1 MGRPVDAAADDGLAQ
16 DCLINRAD
24 KGTEETNMAGTE
36 PITGAEFFAR
46 NLAANGTTHVF
57 FIDAVLRRTLIELGT
72 LGVTR
77 VLGHS
82 EKAVA
87 YMADGYARIAGRP
100 AVCFAQSVGAA
111 NLASGLQDAY
121 LANSPVIAF
130 TGRKQPSMQ
139 HRNAYQEIPH
149 QPMFSSVTK
158 FSAFVDK
165 AADLPRL
172 MRHAWREAMTGAPG
186 PAHLDLNGLQAEVI
200 EAGVVTE
207 APIAE
212 PSFQLSMP
220 PHRPAPSDSEIE
232 AAAATIRG
240 AKKIAIVAG
249 TGAAQSGAGKA
260 LLTLAEALHAPVA
273 TSLGGRGIIPTKH
286 RLSVGCAGN
295 YAAPPANKIVHEADL
310 VLFVG
315 CHTGDQVTHTWR
327 IPAINTPCLQ
337 IDIDPRE
344 LGRSY
349 PETLGL
355 MGDPKATLEKLLT
368 ALGPAPRDSAF
379 GDWAAGVM
387 AEWRSERA
395 PYLANGSMPIWPD
408 RLCDEITRAL
418 PPDGILV
425 ADTGYSSI
433 WSSSLIELN
442 GEGQTYL
449 RAAGSLGWSFPA
461 ALGAKCAAPHRK
473 VICWSGDG
481 AIYYHLT
488 ELETA
493 KRRGIAVVLV
503 INNNSGFGQGW
514 PNIQRQ
520 QGNKPGDVR
529 DLVRF
534 GPTNFADVARVFGLR
549 GIRVEDPSQLQAA
562 LKDALA
568 SDETVIVDVATD
580 IDCRAP
586 EPWLPA
592 EL

>member
-1 MGRPVDAAADDGLAQ
+1 
-16 DCLINRAD
+16 
-24 KGTEETNMAGTE
+24 MAGTE

-46 NLAANGTTHVF
+46 SLAANGTTHVF

-82 EKAVA
+82 EKAAA

-121 LANSPVIAF
+121 LANTPVIAF

-149 QPMFSSVTK
+149 QPMFSAVTK
-158 FSAFVDK
+158 FSAFVDS
-165 AADLPRL
+165 AAEFPRL
-172 MRHAWREAMTGAPG
+172 MRQAWRESMTASPG
-186 PAHLDLNGLQAEVI
+186 PVHLDLNGLQADVI
-200 EAGVVTE
+200 ETGMVSE
-207 APIAE
+207 APVVE
-212 PSFQLSMP
+212 PVFQMSMP
-220 PHRPAPSDSEIE
+220 PHRPSPSDSDIE
-232 AAAATIRG
+232 RAAKTLLA
-240 AKKIAIVAG
+240 AKKVVIVAG
-249 TGAAQSGAGKA
+249 TGAVQSGAGKE
-260 LLTLAEALHAPVA
+260 LLAVAETLAAPIA
-273 TSLGGRGIIPTKH
+273 TSLGGRGVVPTRH

-295 YAAPPANKIVHEADL
+295 YAAPPTNKIVHAAEL

-315 CHTGDQVTHTWR
+315 CHTGDQVTHSWR
-327 IPAINTPCLQ
+327 VPAIDTPCIQ

-344 LGRSY
+344 PGRSY
-349 PETLGL
+349 RNTLGL
-355 MGDPKATLEKLLT
+355 MGDPKATLAKLHK
-368 ALGPAPRDSAF
+368 ALAPAGRDDTAF

-387 AEWRSERA
+387 LEWRRERE
-395 PYLANGSMPIWPD
+395 PFLTNGSMPIWPD

-418 PPDGILV
+418 PPDGIVV

-433 WSSSLIELN
+433 WTSSLIELN

-503 INNNSGFGQGW
+503 ISNNSGFGQGW

-549 GIRVEDPSQLQAA
+549 GIRVEDPSQIQPA
-562 LKDALA
+562 LRDALA
-568 SDETVIVDVATD
+568 SDETVVVDVVTD
-580 IDCRAP
+580 INCRAP
-586 EPWLPA
+586 EPWLPGS
-592 EL
+592 